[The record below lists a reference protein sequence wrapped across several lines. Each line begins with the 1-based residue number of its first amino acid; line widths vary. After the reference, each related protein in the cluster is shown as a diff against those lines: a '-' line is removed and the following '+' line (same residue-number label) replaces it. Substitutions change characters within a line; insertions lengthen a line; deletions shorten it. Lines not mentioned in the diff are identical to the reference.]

1 MRIRSNVSTINC
13 RCSVGILRNTVQRR
27 NSWSNAKDVRMH
39 AKETHG
45 HAERMQEKS
54 RMHQRAIEAYSDLNK
69 RSAARY
75 AEYEASI
82 KLREETES

>member
-1 MRIRSNVSTINC
+1 M
-13 RCSVGILRNTVQRR
+13 LRWDIAEHSAEKKLMEQRQR
-27 NSWSNAKDVRMH
+27 
-39 AKETHG
+39 G